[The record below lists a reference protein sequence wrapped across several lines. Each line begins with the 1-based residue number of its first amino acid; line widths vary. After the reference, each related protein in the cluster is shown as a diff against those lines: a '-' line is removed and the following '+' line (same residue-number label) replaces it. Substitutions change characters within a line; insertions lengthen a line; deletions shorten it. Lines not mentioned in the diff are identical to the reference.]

1 MNLPEGRLVRSRVV
15 TDPRTPLIGALER
28 DLTGYAVLEPQD
40 ALLLD
45 ADGAGVVTFESG
57 VPVLAYHDGTGRAGP
72 EALADLAI
80 DGPYWLQL
88 FAVDEPIDGD
98 PGWRVPPGMPAERL
112 AGDADLAERTRERA
126 PGDRPAAGES
136 LNPVEA
142 FLEDEQKVEAIRERA
157 REEADR
163 RATEW
168 GLSEL
173 QP

>member
-15 TDPRTPLIGALER
+15 TDPRTPLVGALDRE
-28 DLTGYAVLEPQD
+28 LTGYAVLEPQE

-45 ADGAGVVTFESG
+45 AEGAGVVAFEAG
-57 VPVLAYHDGTGRAGP
+57 VPTLAHHEGTGRSGP

-80 DGPYWLQL
+80 DGPYWLRL
-88 FAVDEPIDGD
+88 FAVDEAVEGD
-98 PGWRVPPGMPAERL
+98 PDSRIPPGMAAERL

-126 PGDRPAAGES
+126 PRDRPAAGES

-142 FLEDEQKVEAIRERA
+142 FLEDEGKVEAIRERA

-163 RATEW
+163 RAAEW
-168 GLSEL
+168 GLTDL
-173 QP
+173 QS